1 MNKKIFNAIFG
12 TSVGVLLASVVI
24 LLAILP
30 RYFSGLTLA
39 QLRTETELAAKGTE
53 LNGTEYLDGI
63 DPEVCRI
70 TLIAPDGSIIYDNEA
85 DPASMDNHSDR
96 EEVTEA
102 FETGYGESSRFSAT
116 LDKKCLYTAK
126 LLDNGNVLRLSSS
139 QDSVWML
146 LLGIAQPLCVMVFAS
161 IILSLVFAY
170 RLSGKEIK
178 ENEHI

>member
-1 MNKKIFNAIFG
+1 MNKKIFQAVFG
-12 TSVGVLLASVVI
+12 TSIGVLLASVVI
-24 LLAILP
+24 LLAVLP
-30 RYFSGLTLA
+30 RYFSKLTFA
-39 QLRTETELAAKGTE
+39 QLRSETELAARATE
-53 LNGTEYLDGI
+53 LNGTSYLDGI

-85 DPASMDNHSDR
+85 DSAAMDNHLSR

-102 FETGYGESSRFSAT
+102 FETGYGESTRCSST

-126 LLDNGNVLRLSSS
+126 LLSDGSVLRLSAA

-146 LLGIAQPLCVMVFAS
+146 LLGLAQPLCVMIFAA
-161 IILSLVFAY
+161 IVLSLFFAY